1 MNAPS
6 TTLVASAPCP
16 PPQAPEGRRG
26 VPAGAPTLIELD
38 GVSKVYAPRRG
49 GDAVTALYEINL
61 SVPRGA
67 IVGVIGRSGAGKST
81 LIRLVNGLEKPSA
94 GRVAVDGTDIT
105 QLAEKDLRHI
115 RRSIGMVFQHF
126 NLLSSRTA
134 FSNIA
139 LPLEIAGRSR
149 SEIKARVESLLELV
163 GLADKRDRYP
173 AELSG
178 GQKQRV
184 GIARALATEPKVL
197 LSDEATSA
205 LDPETTL
212 SILDLLARI
221 NEQLGLTILLIT
233 HEMAVIR
240 RIAHQVAVLDR
251 GRVVERGDVFD
262 IFSRP
267 QHPATQSFLASETGR
282 TLPRFIASR
291 LQTEPPPAGGQ
302 IILRIIFQGA
312 GADAPVLSQLTR
324 KFGIDVNIL
333 AGSADEVA
341 GRPFG
346 ALVVGLPAQG
356 RLDLIEDFLKSNG
369 LEPEVI
375 GYVA

>member
-1 MNAPS
+1 MFA
-6 TTLVASAPCP
+6 ASAPCP
-16 PPQAPEGRRG
+16 APQAPEG
-26 VPAGAPTLIELD
+26 VPAGAPALIELD

-49 GDAVTALYEINL
+49 GDAVTALDNINL

-94 GRVAVDGTDIT
+94 GRVTVDGTEIT
-105 QLAEKDLRHI
+105 HLAEKDLRHT

-134 FSNIA
+134 FRNVA

-149 SEIKARVESLLELV
+149 NDIRARVESLLELV
-163 GLADKRDRYP
+163 GLSDKRDRYP

-178 GQKQRV
+178 GEKQRV
-184 GIARALATEPKVL
+184 GIARALATEPKML

-233 HEMAVIR
+233 HEMGVIR
-240 RIAHQVAVLDR
+240 RIAHQLAVLDH
-251 GRVVERGDVFD
+251 GRVVECGDVFD

-267 QHPATQSFLASETGR
+267 QHPVTQSFLAGETGR
-282 TLPRFIASR
+282 ALPRFIASR
-291 LQTEPPPAGGQ
+291 LQAEPPPAGGQ
-302 IILRIIFQGA
+302 IILRIVFQGA
-312 GADAPVLSQLTR
+312 GADAPVLSRLTR

-341 GRPFG
+341 GRPLG

-356 RLDLIEDFLKSNG
+356 RLDLVEDFLKSNG
-369 LEPEVI
+369 LESEVI